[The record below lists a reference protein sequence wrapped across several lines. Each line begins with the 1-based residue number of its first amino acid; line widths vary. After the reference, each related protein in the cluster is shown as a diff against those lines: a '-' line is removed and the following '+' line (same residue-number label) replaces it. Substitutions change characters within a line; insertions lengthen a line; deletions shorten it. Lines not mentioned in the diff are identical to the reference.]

1 MAFSIDPLRAGR
13 LWLWFPVIDFTVTKL
28 NFSQDKR
35 KGRKGMK
42 GWRTR
47 GKKRKW
53 QRGVQG
59 KDRRTRE
66 NPFSFPWVCPHR
78 LTFPKDEWIIMDEV
92 KR

>member
-47 GKKRKW
+47 GKNGSG
-53 QRGVQG
+53 RGESKGKTGEQG
-59 KDRRTRE
+59 KIPSLSLGSVLIGLHSRKMSGSSWMR
-66 NPFSFPWVCPHR
+66 
-78 LTFPKDEWIIMDEV
+78 
-92 KR
+92 